1 MGAGSDTLVVVT
13 ASVTEGAIQGGSG
26 KDQLI
31 LAGSGVGQLGVTKEF
46 ESIQVDGGNWTLS
59 GAQSLE
65 NLTGF
70 GSLHV
75 DSISLLNGSTL
86 AIGALADSV
95 GNLELFSN
103 VSLAGTTYLD
113 FFDNGD
119 QDGLSIHGLL
129 TLLDSSI
136 FQLNFNGSNFVDGQ
150 IFNVL
155 RVTDIVGLDYST
167 FFTQIN
173 DSLNVKSHLT
183 EANVPEPGS
192 LGLMLVS
199 LMALVGMRKRIC

>member
-1 MGAGSDTLVVVT
+1 MT